1 MLGLRGSDRRKMDI
15 WTVVLQYAMAS
26 SLWLQWL
33 TMFLQKLHTINLHWG
48 SGAVLGSMVAIFGQG
63 FALPTILNAPL
74 AIHTVVMYFS
84 TNPNRS
90 VKPLHLAS
98 SPVPYRMSWD
108 KAMLCLLTLHKLLS
122 AIHMAVVSLST
133 YMDDSSNECILSS
146 PGSH

>member
-1 MLGLRGSDRRKMDI
+1 MDI
-15 WTVVLQYAMAS
+15 WTVILQYAMAS

-63 FALPTILNAPL
+63 FTLPTILNAPL

-90 VKPLHLAS
+90 VKPLHLTS
-98 SPVPYRMSWD
+98 SLFLYGMSLD
-108 KAMLCLLTLHKLLS
+108 KAMLCLITLHKFFS
-122 AIHMAVVSLST
+122 AIHTVVV
-133 YMDDSSNECILSS
+133 
-146 PGSH
+146 